1 MSYLPTRRGYDT
13 FFGHFTEQTDHY
25 TRRLDKEA
33 MIGSGYDLRRGEE
46 VTEDG
51 AGLYSSD
58 LWAKVG
64 IHVMFSWF
72 GLKDKLKQY
81 YLDS

>member
-1 MSYLPTRRGYDT
+1 M
-13 FFGHFTEQTDHY
+13 TEQTDHF

-33 MIGSGYDLRRGEE
+33 LIGSGYDLRRGEE

-64 IHVMFSWF
+64 KYS
-72 GLKDKLKQY
+72 
-81 YLDS
+81 

>member
-1 MSYLPTRRGYDT
+1 
-13 FFGHFTEQTDHY
+13 
-25 TRRLDKEA
+25 

-51 AGLYSSD
+51 SGCYSSD

-64 IHVMFSWF
+64 I
-72 GLKDKLKQY
+72 
-81 YLDS
+81 